1 MPNRIFVVVVLLLA
15 SSSASAAP
23 RYMNRPRATARMIMR
38 SQPGPAP
45 APAPQEAAPEP
56 RLARIVAQP
65 FRTAPAAP
73 PPTQQP
79 LRSIDAEALASFF
92 PAFESGGGF
101 MPLTLGG
108 SGLQPRGDVVIQ
120 Q

>member
-1 MPNRIFVVVVLLLA
+1 MPNRIFVVIVLLLA
-15 SSSASAAP
+15 ASSASAAP
-23 RYMNRPRATARMIMR
+23 RYMNRPRATARMVMR

-45 APAPQEAAPEP
+45 APAPQVAAPEP

-65 FRTAPAAP
+65 FQTAPAAP
-73 PPTQQP
+73 PPAQK
-79 LRSIDAEALASFF
+79 LVRSIDAEALAGFF
-92 PAFESGGGF
+92 PSFESGGGF

-108 SGLQPRGDVVIQ
+108 GVQPRSDVVIQ